1 MFLAL
6 RPGLELSVC
15 FTERVHH
22 IGVLAGHGIDG
33 QVAEFSLDCL
43 QTVLGRSI
51 RIRIIH
57 AVAQIPLLIVHVIT
71 GGRALHRVPVLDLD
85 RIFFRNDL
93 PVRPRQLQRRRI
105 VHPVNGDGDAACD
118 ALSAGI
124 SHDHKVFLHGRM
136 GAVLVQR
143 LQLVTAFFGQLI
155 GVGQAAVFIAC
166 DGQGPVLTLDLP
178 RIIACQVNRL
188 PALGSDARDL
198 LFIPGIRV
206 RDRDRLDVDGV
217 FGILRE
223 GRRTAGDTGN
233 IIRPR
238 DLEGQLLF
246 FRDGIVFVEHHHCER
261 DFTGLAGTQM
271 LRGFVVEDK
280 GVFTGLFVQLQ
291 IAVFAGL
298 RAHIAHAIFP
308 RDLDQVLEDASLV
321 CRTAVR
327 AVHVRS
333 AYLARD
339 GLDAAVLH
347 DTCDC
352 EAVI

>member
-1 MFLAL
+1 M
-6 RPGLELSVC
+6 
-15 FTERVHH
+15 T
-22 IGVLAGHGIDG
+22 D
-33 QVAEFSLDCL
+33 
-43 QTVLGRSI
+43 
-51 RIRIIH
+51 
-57 AVAQIPLLIVHVIT
+57 
-71 GGRALHRVPVLDLD
+71 GRALHRVPVLDLD
-85 RIFFRNDL
+85 RMFCRNGL
-93 PVRPRQLQRRRI
+93 PVRSPELQGRSI
-105 VHPVNGDGDAACD
+105 VHPVDGDGDATCD

-124 SHDHKVFLHGRM
+124 SHDRKVLLHGRM

-188 PALGSDARDL
+188 PAQGNDARDL
-198 LFIPGIRV
+198 LFIPGIRI
-206 RDRDRLDVDGV
+206 RDLDRRDVDGV
-217 FGILRE
+217 CGILRD
-223 GRRTAGDTGN
+223 GHRTAGDTGN
-233 IIRPR
+233 IILPR
-238 DLEGQLLF
+238 DLEGQFLF
-246 FRDGIVFVEHHHCER
+246 FRDGIVFINHHHGER
-261 DFTGLAGTQM
+261 GFTDVARPQM
-271 LRGFVVEDK
+271 LRGLVVEDK
-280 GVFTGLFVQLQ
+280 GVFTGLLVQLQ

-298 RAHIAHAIFP
+298 RAHVAHGAIFT

-347 DTCDC
+347 DACDC
-352 EAVI
+352 ETVI